1 LGDAMSL
8 LRQGRAIDLFIA
20 CQPSEILNGNEFGA
34 FNLGVHWTLNRLSKK
49 KKKTALITK
58 LIGYLEKQKK

>member
-1 LGDAMSL
+1 MSL
-8 LRQGRAIDLFIA
+8 LRQVRAIDLFIA

-49 KKKTALITK
+49 KKKITLIDQINWIFRKTK
-58 LIGYLEKQKK
+58 K